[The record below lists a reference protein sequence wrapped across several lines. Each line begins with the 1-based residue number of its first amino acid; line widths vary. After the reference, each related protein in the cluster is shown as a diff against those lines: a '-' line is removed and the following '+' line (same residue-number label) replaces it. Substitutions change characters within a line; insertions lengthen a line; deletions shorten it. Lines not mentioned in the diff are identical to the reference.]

1 MVVRIFLPR
10 RALQT
15 KVAHQPA
22 LFSTA

>member
-10 RALQT
+10 RTLQT